1 MVDDL
6 WHRYARIWSME
17 GPARNAELCACVDG
31 GVTYADPNIALEGID
46 PFAAYMD
53 GFRAS
58 FPGHAFR
65 IRAVAA
71 HHGGSLAR
79 WELVNEG
86 GAPVFPGLSFGLFT
100 EEGRFK
106 SLHGFFGGIEALLS

>member
-1 MVDDL
+1 MIDGL

-17 GPARNAELCACVDG
+17 GAAREAELQACLDDG
-31 GVTYADPNIALEGID
+31 VAYADPNIALAGLG

-65 IRAVAA
+65 ILAVSA
-71 HHGGSLAR
+71 HHDGSLAR
-79 WELVNEG
+79 WELTDG
-86 GAPVFPGLSFGLFT
+86 DGATVFPGLSFGRFT
-100 EEGRFK
+100 EDGRFK
-106 SLHGFFGGIEALLS
+106 SLHGFFGGIEALLQ